1 MNSLMKKSFSVLS
14 ALIILAA
21 CAVTDPNIE
30 TAKLN
35 VKNGEYE
42 KAIESVG
49 KAIEI
54 DPANGSA
61 YEYRGNILGELAQK
75 KNNPSDRSELYN
87 KMVQDYSK
95 ATELYKMAPDAEAKS
110 LLMENNMVR
119 YWANEFNA
127 GVKLVQ
133 GESPTSEQLSKAVV
147 HLKNAVSIM
156 PDSLNSQ
163 TTLAEIQY
171 MNKDLEG
178 AIASLSKA
186 IDMNK
191 TPEVNLYLRLAA
203 FQDLGGSKN
212 QSIETL
218 KKAKELFLD
227 NIDIVQSLANAYLST
242 NDIENALAAVKTLI
256 ERDPENAQYRLVYGT
271 QLYNTTDGLTT
282 EAEANYERISILKK
296 DLKNAKGK
304 KAQAMVKNELDSLR
318 VSNQALNKQI
328 NELTDQALVQMK
340 VVTELKPD
348 DASALYTTGIII
360 QNRAANLF
368 KERDSTEDNK
378 RAAKLDTEA
387 KDVLRDALV
396 YYEKAIE
403 LKPEETEYWMTLFKV
418 YTTLGMTDKAQQAME
433 KAGL

>member
-203 FQDLGGSKN
+203 FQDLAGSKN

-360 QNRAANLF
+360 QNRAANIF

>member
-1 MNSLMKKSFSVLS
+1 
-14 ALIILAA
+14 
-21 CAVTDPNIE
+21 
-30 TAKLN
+30 
-35 VKNGEYE
+35 
-42 KAIESVG
+42 
-49 KAIEI
+49 
-54 DPANGSA
+54 
-61 YEYRGNILGELAQK
+61 
-75 KNNPSDRSELYN
+75 
-87 KMVQDYSK
+87 
-95 ATELYKMAPDAEAKS
+95 
-110 LLMENNMVR
+110 
-119 YWANEFNA
+119 
-127 GVKLVQ
+127 
-133 GESPTSEQLSKAVV
+133 
-147 HLKNAVSIM
+147 
-156 PDSLNSQ
+156 
-163 TTLAEIQY
+163 

-203 FQDLGGSKN
+203 FQDLAGSKN

>member
-1 MNSLMKKSFSVLS
+1 MKKSFSVLS

>member
-203 FQDLGGSKN
+203 FQDLAGSKN

>member
-1 MNSLMKKSFSVLS
+1 MNSLMKKSFYVLS

-203 FQDLGGSKN
+203 FQDLAGSKN

>member
-1 MNSLMKKSFSVLS
+1 MKKSFSVLS

-203 FQDLGGSKN
+203 FQDLAGSKN

>member
-1 MNSLMKKSFSVLS
+1 MKKSFSVMS
-14 ALIILAA
+14 AIIILAA

-35 VKNGEYE
+35 VKNGEFE

-49 KAIEI
+49 KAIEMN
-54 DPANGSA
+54 PANGSA
-61 YEYRGNILGELAQK
+61 YEYRGNILGEMAQK

-95 ATELYKMAPDAEAKS
+95 ATELYAGAPDAEAKS
-110 LLMENNMVR
+110 MLMENNMVR

-133 GESPTSEQLSKAVV
+133 GDSPTSEQLSKAVV

-171 MNKDLEG
+171 MNKDLDG
-178 AIASLSKA
+178 AISSLSKA
-186 IDMNK
+186 IEMSK

-203 FQDLGGSKN
+203 FNDLAGNKAGA
-212 QSIETL
+212 IETL
-218 KKAKELFLD
+218 KKAKELFPD

-242 NDIENALAAVKTLI
+242 NDTENALAAVETLI

-271 QLYNTTDGLTT
+271 QLYTTTDALTT
-282 EAEANYERISILKK
+282 EEEANYERLSVLKK
-296 DLKNAKGK
+296 DLKDAKNK
-304 KAQAMVKNELDSLR
+304 KAQAVIKAEMDSLR
-318 VSNQALNKQI
+318 SANQALTAQI
-328 NELTDQALVQMK
+328 NELTDKALVQMK

-348 DASALYTTGIII
+348 DASAQYTTGIIM
-360 QNRAANLF
+360 QNRAANIF

-378 RAAKLDTEA
+378 KAAKLDTEA
-387 KDVLRDALV
+387 KDVLREALV
-396 YYEKAIE
+396 YYERAIE
-403 LKPEETEYWMTLFKV
+403 LQPEEQEYWMTLFKV

>member
-1 MNSLMKKSFSVLS
+1 MKKSFSVLS
-14 ALIILAA
+14 AIILLAA

-35 VKNGEYE
+35 VKNGEFE

-49 KAIEI
+49 KAIEMN
-54 DPANGSA
+54 PANGIA
-61 YEYRGNILGELAQK
+61 YEYRGDILGELAQK
-75 KNNPSDRSELYN
+75 KSNPSDRSELYDRML
-87 KMVQDYSK
+87 KDYAKANELIKGTPDESK
-95 ATELYKMAPDAEAKS
+95 YILI
-110 LLMENNMVR
+110 ENNMVR

-133 GESPTSEQLSKAVV
+133 GDNPTPDQLSKAVV
-147 HLKNAVSIM
+147 HLKNAVAIM

-171 MNKDLEG
+171 MNKDVNG
-178 AIASLSKA
+178 AIGSLSKA
-186 IDMNK
+186 VEMNK
-191 TPEVNLYLRLAA
+191 KPEVNLYLRLAA
-203 FQDLGGSKN
+203 FYDVAGNKEGS
-212 QSIETL
+212 IATL
-218 KKAKELFLD
+218 VKAKELFPD

-242 NDIENALAAVKTLI
+242 NDTDNALAAVKTLI

-271 QLYNTTDGLTT
+271 QLYNTTDALTT
-282 EAEANYERISILKK
+282 ETEANYERLSILKK
-296 DLKNAKGK
+296 DFKDAKGK
-304 KAQAMVKNELDSLR
+304 KAQAVIKTEMDSLR
-318 VSNQALNKQI
+318 ASNASLNTQI
-328 NELTDQALVQMK
+328 NDLTEQALVQMK

-378 RAAKLDTEA
+378 KAAELDTDA
-387 KDVLRDALV
+387 KDVLREALV
-396 YYEKAIE
+396 YYEKAIQ